1 MATELGPQQTTP
13 TNGLKRRQSE
23 VSEQENKRLRA
34 SPGKTSPDPETT
46 CASARRD
53 SNAPGDEHLWRE
65 STDKAAEEQAP
76 QQAET
81 RRKSSA
87 VNEKDRSR
95 RLFGGLLGSLSQ
107 KGDSRTTKR
116 RQEIESRRKA
126 ELQRQDDEHLED
138 KQRRLEQLA
147 EKRRRVK
154 KELEAETM
162 RNRHR
167 DMLHKANFLHTSAQ
181 PRLLYKPW
189 ELRDEE
195 DDRIDDQISEVKA
208 QIDRELASFNEVQT
222 REGGD
227 GGDSNKTATEE
238 NPREEH
244 TADTAASNAASTQT
258 PDLPNENE
266 AITTSIADGKQKS
279 VSTEKDGAEG
289 VQSSANVDN
298 DAVGKTAEEEEREAA
313 ATNQDEHDDHIVEG
327 EEDTVI
333 Y

>member
-1 MATELGPQQTTP
+1 MATELDPEQLTP

-46 CASARRD
+46 RASARRD
-53 SNAPGDEHLWRE
+53 SNAPGEEGSRRE
-65 STDKAAEEQAP
+65 STDKAAGDKAP
-76 QQAET
+76 QQVET

-147 EKRRRVK
+147 EKRKRVK

-167 DMLHKANFLHTSAQ
+167 DLLHRANFLHTSAQ

-195 DDRIDDQISEVKA
+195 EDRIDDQISEAKA
-208 QIDRELASFNEVQT
+208 QIDRELASFSATHT

-227 GGDSNKTATEE
+227 GGDSNKPAREGK
-238 NPREEH
+238 PREEN
-244 TADTAASNAASTQT
+244 TADAVTTNAASTQK
-258 PDLPNENE
+258 PDLPNGNE
-266 AITTSIADGKQKS
+266 AITTSTESKQEP
-279 VSTEKDGAEG
+279 VPTEKDGAG
-289 VQSSANVDN
+289 SVQRSANVDK
-298 DAVGKTAEEEEREAA
+298 DAVGDTAEEEEREAA